1 MAKKRVPAAR
11 GLPAALRQATVGGG
25 TLAGV
30 TSSLPGTD
38 SKLTPELAVF
48 EVNHMREIAAILAG
62 AKSALN
68 PRYWVLRSINSLLG
82 RYGGILSR
90 KNAGL
95 LVSRMHKAQLVSKW
109 LQEDPDLY
117 KVIFAAAPNN
127 PAIKWATDEGVEGLY
142 GVYVEFREAG
152 TRMVQGTVVNIEV
165 DTAVSL
171 QELKARIWEALAA
184 GKYGNTTFI
193 GESRKPAD
201 ELTIKSIQF
210 MFQSYSQQFGDLP

>member
-11 GLPAALRQATVGGG
+11 GLQAALRQATVGGG

-165 DTAVSL
+165 DTAVSI
-171 QELKARIWEALAA
+171 QELKARIWEA
-184 GKYGNTTFI
+184 
-193 GESRKPAD
+193 
-201 ELTIKSIQF
+201 
-210 MFQSYSQQFGDLP
+210 

>member
-1 MAKKRVPAAR
+1 MAKKKVPAAR
-11 GLPAALRQATVGGG
+11 GLQAALRQATFSGQSV
-25 TLAGV
+25 
-30 TSSLPGTD
+30 PQTD
-38 SKLTPELAVF
+38 SALTPELAVF
-48 EVNHMREIAAILAG
+48 EVNHMREIASILAG

-127 PAIKWATDEGVEGLY
+127 PAIKWATDDGVEGLY
-142 GVYVEFREAG
+142 GVYVEFTDAG

-165 DTAVSL
+165 DKAVSL

-184 GKYGNTTFI
+184 GKYGDVTPV
-193 GESRKPAD
+193 GEASKPAD

-210 MFQSYSQQFGDLP
+210 MFQSYTDKPGDV

>member
-11 GLPAALRQATVGGG
+11 GLQAALRQATVGGG

>member
-1 MAKKRVPAAR
+1 M
-11 GLPAALRQATVGGG
+11 RQATVGGG

>member
-1 MAKKRVPAAR
+1 MAKKKVPAAR
-11 GLPAALRQATVGGG
+11 GLQAALRQATVGGG
-25 TLAGV
+25 TLAG
-30 TSSLPGTD
+30 TD
-38 SKLTPELAVF
+38 SKLTPEIAVF
-48 EVNHMREIAAILAG
+48 EVNHMREIASILAG

-117 KVIFAAAPNN
+117 KLIFATAPNN

-210 MFQSYSQQFGDLP
+210 MFQSYSQQLGDLP

>member
-68 PRYWVLRSINSLLG
+68 PRYWVLRSINSLLV